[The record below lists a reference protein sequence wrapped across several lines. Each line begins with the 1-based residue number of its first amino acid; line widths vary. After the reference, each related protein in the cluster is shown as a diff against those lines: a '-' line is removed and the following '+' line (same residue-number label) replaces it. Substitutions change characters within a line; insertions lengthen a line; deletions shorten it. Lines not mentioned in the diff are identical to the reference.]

1 MIYKNLGADHQLPA
15 IGLGT
20 WEMGGREAPEVS
32 QNHLYIDSI
41 QFALSKGLTH
51 IDTAAY
57 YGNGQSEIIVG
68 QAIQAF
74 NRPNVFITTK
84 VWHTQLRKNDLLAS
98 AYKSIERL
106 KTNYIDLLL
115 IHFPNPDV
123 PHAESMEALNLL
135 VEQKL
140 VKHIGVSNYSVTQLQ
155 DAMRY
160 SSSPIEA
167 NQIEYSL
174 NARNAGLYT
183 QNMESEIIPFCLQNN
198 ILVIAWRPLGK
209 GKLLQIK
216 PTDLL
221 GKLAL
226 KYAKT
231 PAQIALNWVAS
242 KPGVITIPKATSQ
255 MHIIENAQAVDWSL
269 SAQDILALEL
279 EYTS

>member
-1 MIYKNLGADHQLPA
+1 MIYKNLGAGYQIPA

-20 WEMGGREAPEVS
+20 WEMGGRETPDES
-32 QNHLYIDSI
+32 QNHKYLDSI
-41 QFALSKGLTH
+41 QFAISAGLSH

-57 YGNGQSEIIVG
+57 YGDGHSERLVGQS
-68 QAIQAF
+68 IQAF
-74 NRPNVFITTK
+74 NRSQIFITTK
-84 VWHTQLRKNDLLAS
+84 VWHTQLRKNDLLTS

-140 VKHIGVSNYSVTQLQ
+140 VHHIGVSNYTVPQLI
-155 DAMRY
+155 DALKY
-160 SSSPIEA
+160 STAPIVA
-167 NQIEYSL
+167 NQVEYSL
-174 NARNAGLYT
+174 NARNVGLYT

-209 GKLLQIK
+209 GKLLQLK
-216 PTDLL
+216 PSDLL
-221 GKLAL
+221 SKLAI
-226 KYAKT
+226 KYGKT
-231 PAQIALNWVAS
+231 PAQIALNWVAN

-255 MHIIENAQAVDWSL
+255 QHIIENVQAVDWNL
-269 SAQDILALEL
+269 STQDRIALEL
-279 EYTS
+279 EYKI

>member
-1 MIYKNLGADHQLPA
+1 MIYKNLGSAHQLPV
-15 IGLGT
+15 IGIGT
-20 WEMGGREAPEVS
+20 WEMGGRETPDVS
-32 QNHLYIDSI
+32 QNQVYVEAL
-41 QFALSKGLTH
+41 QFALSQGLTH

-57 YGNGQSEIIVG
+57 YGNGQAEIVVG
-68 QAIQAF
+68 QAIETF
-74 NRPNVFITTK
+74 NRSNVFITTK
-84 VWHTQLRKNDLLAS
+84 VWHTKLRKNDLLAS

-106 KTNYIDLLL
+106 KTSYIDLLL

-140 VKHIGVSNYSVTQLQ
+140 VKNIGVSNYTVAQLT
-155 DAMRY
+155 DAMKY
-160 SSSPIEA
+160 SSVPIVA

-174 NARNAGLYT
+174 NTRNTGLYT

-221 GKLAL
+221 GKLAH

-231 PAQIALNWVAS
+231 PAQIALNWVAN
-242 KPGVITIPKATSQ
+242 KPGVVTIPKATSQ
-255 MHIIENAQAVDWSL
+255 QHIIENAQAVDWSL
-269 SAQDILALEL
+269 SAQDVLALEQ
-279 EYTS
+279 EYTI